1 MARNAATSTVTWIK
15 AGLSAEG
22 MYRERVSEDSPPF
35 RFTRRNSRREDDLCL
50 GLGMQQGSPRPAY
63 DVHTNDRRQHE
74 ELTGLKE
81 NASKH
86 AHIHS
91 TKYVTGAG
99 ESGVT
104 PAGATATPCG
114 VLIPFSL
121 PDMSYRRAIMK
132 RKAGEA
138 GAEKHG
144 RPSGR
149 SK

>member
-22 MYRERVSEDSPPF
+22 MYRERVPEDSPPF

-86 AHIHS
+86 AHTQLS
-91 TKYVTGAG
+91 TSQVQ
-99 ESGVT
+99 ESQESRQREQLLP
-104 PAGATATPCG
+104 PAE
-114 VLIPFSL
+114 V
-121 PDMSYRRAIMK
+121 
-132 RKAGEA
+132 
-138 GAEKHG
+138 
-144 RPSGR
+144 
-149 SK
+149 